1 MGSPILDFSLLRAV
15 PWTIACRPGLTWR
28 AGVLLVSNVYLLLI
42 GNICQGAWQGF
53 LASVIAMTDTCT
65 ILKPRER
72 IIGAARDLFRRHG
85 INGIGVDAI
94 VDAADSNKMTLY
106 RHFGSKDDLVAACLK
121 QAALEAESFWND
133 LEAAYPGDPMAQLKD
148 WARLAADK
156 LEVRDCNCEMASV
169 AFQLADGDHPARA
182 VIREFEQLQRER
194 LVDLCRRAGILDAEL
209 CANTLIL
216 LVDGARAN
224 LRATGSEGPSTSFV
238 QIAEGAIRAFAERG
252 AAR

>member
-1 MGSPILDFSLLRAV
+1 MA
-15 PWTIACRPGLTWR
+15 A
-28 AGVLLVSNVYLLLI
+28 
-42 GNICQGAWQGF
+42 
-53 LASVIAMTDTCT
+53 VIAMMDMCT
-65 ILKPRER
+65 TLKPRER
-72 IIGAARDLFRRHG
+72 IIGAARDLFRKHG

-121 QAALEAESFWND
+121 QAAQEAEGFWGD
-133 LEAAYPGDPMAQLKD
+133 LETAYPGDAMAQLKD

-182 VIREFEQLQRER
+182 VIQEFERLQRER
-194 LVDLCRRAGILDAEL
+194 LTDLCRRAGIADAEL
-209 CANTLIL
+209 LANTLIL

-224 LRATGSEGPSTSFV
+224 LRACGSEGPSTSFA